1 MALRPDRSYPLHTD
15 ISFYN
20 ADTSAERGGVVVIS
34 TAASGAAMDDGA
46 AVVTYT
52 ASPSGK
58 VPAGILLADMV
69 NYDLTTREPNRH
81 KLEVQAGGKVPVA
94 TVGWVVTNMIFPGTT
109 PTAGGKA
116 YLQMSGYITPTVH
129 ANGGEAAT
137 PRVGTFL
144 STKDQDGY
152 AKVSFA
158 FPN

>member
-1 MALRPDRSYPLHTD
+1 MALRPDRSYPLHTE

-20 ADTSAERGGVVVIS
+20 NDTSAERGGVVVIN
-34 TAASGAAMDDGA
+34 TAASGSAMDDGA
-46 AVVTYT
+46 AVVTYA
-52 ASPSGK
+52 ASQSGK
-58 VPAGILLADMV
+58 VPVGFLLADMV
-69 NYDLTTREPNRH
+69 NYDLTVREPNRH

-94 TVGWVVTNMIFPGTT
+94 TVGWLVTNWIYPGTT

-116 YLQMSGYITPTVH
+116 YLTMSGYITPTIS

-144 STKDQDGY
+144 SIKDQDGY